1 MLQVWRRSEAGEFRQ
16 VFAGDAPTYSERRG
30 AWLVV
35 TDGGTRL
42 RVADDE
48 VGEQRWLTGEESE
61 RARAAAAEAE
71 VAGLQALL
79 GG

>member
-1 MLQVWRRSEAGEFRQ
+1 VLQVWRRSEAGEFRQ
-16 VFAGDAPTYSERRG
+16 VFAGDAPAYSEELG

-48 VGEQRWLTGEESE
+48 AGEHLWLTGEESE
-61 RARAAAAEAE
+61 RARADALAAR
-71 VAGLQALL
+71 LRALL
-79 GG
+79 GE